1 MYKNG
6 MREVVKDL
14 GVSARGTR
22 SRVADTPMVYT
33 VSGTRRP
40 EQGGMRGLNTRLV
53 IEPAGYVTRPWG
65 IRITRGWD
73 MYVQRYF

>member
-14 GVSARGTR
+14 GVSARRTR
-22 SRVADTPMVYT
+22 SRVTDTPVVYT

-40 EQGGMRGLNTRLV
+40 ERGGARELNTRLV
-53 IEPAGYVTRPWG
+53 IEPAGYVTRP
-65 IRITRGWD
+65 
-73 MYVQRYF
+73 